1 MNFIPVTP
9 ASASVLTSFLPA
21 FGTGDANHSVGALVT
36 RASEHDTH
44 YAVLENRLLIR
55 WRPTAQAPMMWMMPM
70 GETLDAA
77 LWRALEAESRRL
89 GEPLRFWGTVP
100 VMKAVLRA
108 AFPGRMLD
116 VTTTEDWWDY
126 LYEREAFV
134 TLSGRALHGK
144 RNFVKRFW
152 AAHPAAEFMPLTRG
166 NIPLCEAF
174 LSDWYAAFG
183 ELTDGLLAEK
193 AAIATA
199 FQHWETLGMTG
210 GAIVEA
216 GKVLGFTYGAAVA
229 PNMFAVHIEK
239 AARSVTGAYPALSQ
253 CLAKTLPDSVTV
265 LNREED
271 LGIPG
276 LRKAKSEWA
285 PCARNEKGWMT
296 MQ

>member
-9 ASASVLTSFLPA
+9 ASASVLASFLPR

-36 RASEHDTH
+36 RATEHDTH

-55 WRPTAQAPMMWMMPM
+55 WQPTEQAPMMWMMPM
-70 GETLDAA
+70 GETPDAV

-100 VMKAVLRA
+100 VMTAVLPT
-108 AFPGRMLD
+108 AFSGRTWN
-116 VTTTEDWWDY
+116 VTTTDDWWDY
-126 LYEREAFV
+126 LYAREAFV
-134 TLSGRALHGK
+134 TLAGRALHGK

-152 AAHPAAEFMPLTRG
+152 AAHPTAEFVPLTREI
-166 NIPLCEAF
+166 IPSCEAF
-174 LSDWYAAFG
+174 LSDWSAAFG
-183 ELTDGLLAEK
+183 KLTDGLLAEK
-193 AAIATA
+193 TAIATA
-199 FQHWETLGMTG
+199 FQYWEMLGMMG
-210 GAIVEA
+210 GALVEA
-216 GKVLGFTYGAAVA
+216 EKVLGFTYGAAVA
-229 PNMFAVHIEK
+229 PDMFAVHIEK

-253 CLAKTLPDSVTV
+253 CLAKTLPDSVQF

-285 PCARNEKGWMT
+285 PCARNEKGWVT
-296 MQ
+296 MK

>member
-9 ASASVLTSFLPA
+9 ASASVLASFLPH

-36 RASEHDTH
+36 RAAEHDTQ
-44 YAVLENRLLIR
+44 YAVLENRLFIR

-70 GETLDAA
+70 GETPDAV

-89 GEPLRFWGTVP
+89 GESLRFWGTVP
-100 VMKAVLRA
+100 VMKAVLRE
-108 AFPGRMLD
+108 AFPDRTLD

-126 LYEREAFV
+126 LYAREAFV
-134 TLSGRALHGK
+134 TLAGRALHGK

-152 AAHPAAEFMPLTRG
+152 AAHPTAEFVPLTRTA
-166 NIPLCEAF
+166 IPMCEAF
-174 LSDWYAAFG
+174 LADWYAAFG
-183 ELTDGLLAEK
+183 ELTEGLRAERS
-193 AAIATA
+193 AIAAA

-210 GAIVEA
+210 GVLTEA
-216 GKVLGFTYGAAVA
+216 GKVLGFTYGASVA
-229 PNMFAVHIEK
+229 PDMFAVHIEK
-239 AARSVTGAYPALSQ
+239 AARAVTGAYPALSQ
-253 CLAKTLPDSVTV
+253 CLAKTLPDAMKY

-285 PCARNEKGWMT
+285 PCARNEKGWVT